1 MIFPNK
7 KKQCHIRNIF
17 KQFNIITLEPFL
29 HTSPNSITYLSLQN
43 GNEMF
48 SNGLAVFQPSCWYG
62 GDSSGAVWLLSSE
75 VRDKTLHLSVTA
87 PLC

>member
-1 MIFPNK
+1 
-7 KKQCHIRNIF
+7 
-17 KQFNIITLEPFL
+17 
-29 HTSPNSITYLSLQN
+29 
-43 GNEMF
+43 MF

-62 GDSSGAVWLLSSE
+62 GGIRGAVWLLSSE